1 MSAGTSPDRE
11 TRLAWLL
18 DHHKRPRHRGRL
30 QAPDVSVAGGNP
42 ECGDVVTVDLRME
55 ADGERIAEVGFEA
68 QGCTLSQAAA
78 SIVAERVSRDH
89 PSVREVEEMSYEDLL
104 DLIGRDIAMHRPKC
118 ATLALGVVKAAV
130 RRLAMDRQL
139 KVAGYSPEQIEA
151 LRAAAG

>member
-1 MSAGTSPDRE
+1 MSAGTSLDRE

-18 DHHKRPRHRGRL
+18 DHQKRPRHRGRL
-30 QAPDVSVAGGNP
+30 PAPDVSVAGGNP
-42 ECGDVVTVDLRME
+42 ECGDVVTVDLRIE

-89 PSVREVEEMSYEDLL
+89 PTVREVEEMPYEDLL

-130 RRLAMDRQL
+130 RRLSMDRQL
-139 KVAGYSPEQIEA
+139 KAAGYSPEQIESM
-151 LRAAAG
+151 RSAAG